1 MSTFEPQ
8 FSHNVSIDSSV
19 EEMCKGQDHAYHG
32 IFIDEDTGETGK
44 WGMITDGHGSNTCIN
59 YLRSIPQID
68 MNKVMGNASPAE
80 ALFKMVNR
88 FAEIWSREV
97 SGATM
102 CLVKIY
108 RDRVVCINV
117 GDSQAAVYK
126 NGELAFIT
134 ETHDSF
140 NEKEIARLNKENP
153 NIDFYVS
160 QSIEITTDG
169 KMHSVPSRYVIHNT
183 NITLAL
189 TQALGHCGITGCAP
203 DTTTIPY
210 GPEDTV
216 RIVIGS
222 DGFWDMV
229 VQKDAAEVLSFGDKS
244 SDELL
249 KFSVDRWLQPWEM
262 CRDREAGKF
271 ETGSFRKEECDDVGV
286 LKIDIVPCF
295 ESVYT
300 DEHLNSHTSCAF

>member
-1 MSTFEPQ
+1 MSALTYAQQ

-19 EEMCKGQDHAYHG
+19 EKMCKGQDHAYHG
-32 IFIDEDTGETGK
+32 IFIDDETGETGK

-59 YLRSIPQID
+59 YLRSIPQSD
-68 MNKVMGNASPAE
+68 MNNVMGNPSPAE
-80 ALFKMVNR
+80 ALFKMVNQ
-88 FAEIWSREV
+88 FSNVWSREA
-97 SGATM
+97 SGTTM

-108 RDRVVCINV
+108 RDRIVCINV

-126 NGELAFIT
+126 NGELAFLT

-140 NEKEIARLNKENP
+140 NEKEIARLTKENP
-153 NIDFYVS
+153 NLDFYAS

-169 KMHSVPSRYVIHNT
+169 KMYSVPSKYIIHN
-183 NITLAL
+183 NHITLAL

-210 GPEDTV
+210 GPEDTM

-229 VQKDAAEVLSFGDKS
+229 VQKDAAEVLSFADKS

-262 CRDREAGKF
+262 CRDREVGKF

-286 LKIDIVPCF
+286 LKIDIVPR
-295 ESVYT
+295 EEMV
-300 DEHLNSHTSCAF
+300 